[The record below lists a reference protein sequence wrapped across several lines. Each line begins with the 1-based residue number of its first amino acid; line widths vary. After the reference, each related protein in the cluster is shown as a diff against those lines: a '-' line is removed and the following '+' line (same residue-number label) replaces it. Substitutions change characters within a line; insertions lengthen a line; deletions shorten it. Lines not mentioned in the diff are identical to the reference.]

1 MQTTSIKVS
10 LAAMFGGTLIF
21 VALVTFSLATAQF
34 NADTMPGLPWFPVP
48 VLAVVFGVFWWC
60 DRRWDIGLRTPL
72 KAPVALIAAF
82 AVAATIA
89 ARSVSVLEKA
99 WHGTVYAAPTGPD
112 GTSALFLATY
122 WIVISIALSTSSE
135 ACFRGIMQSQL
146 SRHLPLW
153 AAIGFVIFFNTFSHP
168 WASLWPRFFAVVAIL
183 FAWGWLRHI
192 SGSLKACILAHIAT
206 VMGVDVIFWLTG
218 PVDFGTLST
227 TALAIT
233 AGIGL
238 AALGAA
244 VYLSRRITEKT
255 TEV

>member
-1 MQTTSIKVS
+1 MQTTAIKVS

-21 VALVTFSLATAQF
+21 FALVAVSLGIAQF
-34 NADTMPGLPWFPVP
+34 NADTMPGLPWFAVP
-48 VLAVVFGVFWWC
+48 VLAVVFGVFWWI

-72 KAPVALIAAF
+72 KAPVALVAAF
-82 AVAATIA
+82 AVVATIA
-89 ARSVSVLEKA
+89 ARSVWVLEKA
-99 WHGTVYAAPTGPD
+99 WHGTVYAAPTGPE

-153 AAIGFVIFFNTFSHP
+153 AAIVTAIFFNTFSHP
-168 WASLWPRFFAVVAIL
+168 LASLWPRFFAVVAIL
-183 FAWGWLRHI
+183 YAWGWLRHI

-227 TALAIT
+227 TALALT
-233 AGIGL
+233 VGIGL
-238 AALGAA
+238 AALGAS
-244 VYLSRRITEKT
+244 VYLSRRITGKT